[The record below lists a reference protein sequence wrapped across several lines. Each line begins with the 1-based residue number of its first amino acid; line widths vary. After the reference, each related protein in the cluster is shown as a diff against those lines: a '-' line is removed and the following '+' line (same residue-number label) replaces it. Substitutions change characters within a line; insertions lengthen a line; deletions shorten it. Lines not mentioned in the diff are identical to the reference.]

1 MTKATSDQS
10 TVKISE
16 AKLHELFNDN
26 LQAFLQA
33 RDSASKKDIF
43 LNEMLTLAVKLW
55 KDYRNK
61 SGFLA
66 LFIRE
71 YRLYTICKNYFEDS
85 GVCFVYNAK
94 KDELKIFGEFTENF
108 PTYIEWKANK
118 KVDDANEKAALK
130 ASYKTNKEAAVK
142 AYKEA
147 LTKRI
152 QSLSENKEALKQ
164 ALNEVLKEIK

>member
-1 MTKATSDQS
+1 MTKATNEQI
-10 TVKISE
+10 VKISE
-16 AKLHELFNDN
+16 EKLNQLFNDN

-33 RDSASKKDIF
+33 RDSASKKDVF
-43 LNEMLTLAVKLW
+43 LTEMLTIAVKLW
-55 KDYRNK
+55 KEYKNK

-71 YRLYTICKNYFEDS
+71 YRLYPICKNYFEDC

-94 KDELKIFGEFTENF
+94 KDELKIFGEFTDNF
-108 PTYIEWKANK
+108 PTFIEWKENK

-130 ASYKTNKEAAVK
+130 ASFKTNKEAAVK

-147 LTKRI
+147 LSKRM

-164 ALNEVLKEIK
+164 ALNELIKELK

>member
-1 MTKATSDQS
+1 MTKATNEQS
-10 TVKISE
+10 IKIAE
-16 AKLHELFNDN
+16 TKLNELFNDN

-55 KDYRNK
+55 NDYRNK
-61 SGFLA
+61 SGFLS

-71 YRLYTICKNYFEDS
+71 YRLFPICKKYFEDN

-94 KDELKIFGEFTENF
+94 KDELKIFGEFNENF
-108 PTYIEWKANK
+108 PSYSEWKACK

-147 LTKRI
+147 LLKRI

>member
-1 MTKATSDQS
+1 MTKT
-10 TVKISE
+10 TNEKIIKISE
-16 AKLHELFNDN
+16 EKLNQLFQDN

-33 RDSASKKDIF
+33 RDNASKKDIF
-43 LNEMLTLAVKLW
+43 LAEMLTLAIKLW
-55 KDYRNK
+55 REYRNK

-71 YRLYTICKNYFEDS
+71 YRLFPICKNYFEDN

-94 KDELKIFGEFTENF
+94 KDELKIFGEFTDNF
-108 PTYIEWKANK
+108 PTFIEWKANK

-147 LTKRI
+147 LLKRI

-164 ALNEVLKEIK
+164 ALNEVLKELK

>member
-1 MTKATSDQS
+1 MTKATNEQI
-10 TVKISE
+10 VKISE
-16 AKLHELFNDN
+16 IKLNELFNDN
-26 LQAFLQA
+26 LKAFLQA
-33 RDSASKKDIF
+33 RDNASKKDIF

-55 KDYRNK
+55 SDYRNK

-71 YRLYTICKNYFEDS
+71 YRLYPMCKNYFEDN

-108 PTYIEWKANK
+108 PSYSEWKANK

-130 ASYKTNKEAAVK
+130 ASFKTNKEAAVK

-147 LTKRI
+147 LSKRM
-152 QSLSENKEALKQ
+152 QSLNENKEALKQ
-164 ALNEVLKEIK
+164 ALNELIKEIK

>member
-1 MTKATSDQS
+1 MTKTTNEQS
-10 TVKISE
+10 IKISE
-16 AKLHELFNDN
+16 EKLNQLFNDN

-33 RDSASKKDIF
+33 RDSASKKDVF

-71 YRLYTICKNYFEDS
+71 YRLYPICKNYFEDN

-94 KDELKIFGEFTENF
+94 KDELKIFGDFTDNF
-108 PTYIEWKANK
+108 PVYTEWKANK

-147 LTKRI
+147 LSKRI

-164 ALNEVLKEIK
+164 ALNEILKEIK

>member
-1 MTKATSDQS
+1 MTKATQQ
-10 TVKISE
+10 TVKIPE
-16 AKLHELFNDN
+16 TKLYELFNDN

-43 LNEMLTLAVKLW
+43 LNEMLVLAIKLW

-61 SGFLA
+61 SGFLS

-71 YRLYTICKNYFEDS
+71 YRLYPICKNYFEENGICMTYS
-85 GVCFVYNAK
+85 TK
-94 KDELKIFGEFTENF
+94 KEELRIFGDFAEDF
-108 PTYIEWKANK
+108 PSYSEWKTLK
-118 KVDDANEKAALK
+118 KIDDANEKAALK

-147 LTKRI
+147 LSKRM
-152 QSLSENKEALKQ
+152 QSLNENKEALRQ
-164 ALNEVLKEIK
+164 ALNELLKEIK

>member
-1 MTKATSDQS
+1 MTKATNEQII
-10 TVKISE
+10 KISE
-16 AKLHELFNDN
+16 NKLNELFNDN

-43 LNEMLTLAVKLW
+43 LNEMLMIAVKLW
-55 KDYRNK
+55 KEYRNK

-71 YRLYTICKNYFEDS
+71 YRLYPICKNYFEDN

-94 KDELKIFGEFTENF
+94 KDSLKIFGEFTDDF
-108 PTYIEWKANK
+108 PTYSEWKANK
-118 KVDDANEKAALK
+118 KVDEANEKAALK
-130 ASYKTNKEAAVK
+130 ASFKTNKEAAVK

-147 LTKRI
+147 LSKRI
-152 QSLSENKEALKQ
+152 KSLSENKEALKQ